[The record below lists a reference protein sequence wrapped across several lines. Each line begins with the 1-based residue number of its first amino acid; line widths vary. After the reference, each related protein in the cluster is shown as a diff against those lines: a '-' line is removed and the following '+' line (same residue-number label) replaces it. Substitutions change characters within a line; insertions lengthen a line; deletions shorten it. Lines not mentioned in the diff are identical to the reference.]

1 MADRQVLL
9 FRIGCWAAILTAAVH
24 MAGHLAGPQAPANE
38 TEQQLLDVA
47 GSYQFALP
55 GGGRRALLDFLNGFS
70 LSFIVLLA
78 TLGGIGLMVAK
89 RGRGDVLLTG
99 VARLLAAGSVGLL
112 VISFTHWFIVPTIFI
127 AFFTLCFVLAAVP
140 KPADG

>member
-70 LSFIVLLA
+70 LSYVVFLVTI
-78 TLGGIGLMVAK
+78 GGVGLMVAK

-99 VARLLAAGSVGLL
+99 VARLLAASSLGLL
-112 VISFTHWFIVPTIFI
+112 VISFTHWFIVPTILI
-127 AFFTLCFVLAAVP
+127 TFFTLCFVLAAVP